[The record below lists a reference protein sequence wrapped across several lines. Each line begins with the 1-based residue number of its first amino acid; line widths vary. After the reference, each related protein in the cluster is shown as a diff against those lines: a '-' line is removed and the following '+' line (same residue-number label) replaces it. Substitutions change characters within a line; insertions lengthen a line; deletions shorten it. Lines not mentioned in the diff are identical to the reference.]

1 MLARL
6 QALMRHSRD
15 NPQAD
20 GKLIVAG
27 TSVPADASTGYQA
40 GCLYQKVD
48 GGVGSSL
55 YINHGSLSSALFQP
69 VEAIGTAQAFLN
81 IPVGSFVGKDG
92 TPIVIFSDGA
102 MTGTPGW
109 NTDNEASGIRW
120 EHDGTPDPVKASVP
134 IPNDLD
140 ADEDVILHICGY
152 KVGATSGDTIN
163 WTVEVFKNRVG
174 YLWDGDSSF
183 GGECDDL
190 VNTTKLV
197 QESTLTLAS
206 ANVAGSPCILT
217 VTIHPKDGKL
227 GTDDAIISGVWLEY
241 TKKALA
247 T

>member
-120 EHDGTPDPVKASVP
+120 EHDATPDPVKISVP
-134 IPNDLD
+134 IPTDLD
-140 ADEDVILHICGY
+140 ATANAILHISSY
-152 KVGATSGDTIN
+152 KVGATAGDTIN
-163 WTVEVFKNRVG
+163 WTIEAFNNVVG
-174 YLWDGDSSF
+174 ALWDADADF
-183 GGECDDL
+183 GGECDPL
-190 VNTTKLV
+190 TNTTKLV
-197 QESTLTLAS
+197 QESTLTLAL
-206 ANVAGSPCILT
+206 ANVTGSPTVLT
-217 VTIHPKDGKL
+217 LTIQPKDGEL
-227 GTDDAIISGVWLEY
+227 ATDDVVLLGVWLEY
-241 TKKALA
+241 TRKAL
-247 T
+247 TT